1 MAFRTLPAMILCSA
15 PLMHALDC
23 NLTVYS
29 QWQDEKYSGI
39 LANDVSFW
47 RYGATQVRVLKSLFP
62 LSVCPFKIQLP
73 L

>member
-1 MAFRTLPAMILCSA
+1 MAFRTLLAMILCSA
-15 PLMHALDC
+15 PLVHALDC

-47 RYGATQVRVLKSLFP
+47 RYSATQVRVLRSFSHLP
-62 LSVCPFKIQLP
+62 VCPFKILLP